1 MVIPIVTSG
10 QADAAGTGT
19 WGNADFDGD
28 GDDELVI
35 ATPSESLGVIQ
46 DTGAVTV
53 LPGSPAGVTTVG
65 AQVWTQGTPGLG
77 GTGQTG
83 DRLGESWTTGDFDE
97 DGYDDLAIGIPG
109 DNLRGA
115 NDAGRVQV
123 LFGSDDGLTAD
134 GDQLLDES
142 GTDPP
147 ETGDLFGTAVAA
159 ADFDNDGDDDLA
171 VGAPGERIGGDDGAG
186 AVFVF
191 RGSARGFTT
200 DPTRWSQ
207 DRNGIADAAEPGD
220 AFGASL
226 AAGRVGRSSRADLVI
241 GVPREDL
248 PGAADAGKPQVLF
261 GGGAVFSTSNDQ
273 QFVLGDFDDSWSGLS
288 DDGLSSDVSDRFGTA
303 VALTEQAGSERPL
316 VVASAPFDNDPN
328 SFLGVAADVGSVALL
343 IGDDGAGLESAGAM
357 SPGVFGDD
365 ENYLPGQQF
374 GRAVTGVGSGRW
386 VVASPGDD
394 APGATD
400 VGRLSLYSWE
410 VTDEGESSG
419 EDLEDQGMV
428 GEDDETGDQFGAGLW
443 STDPNGDGDPELA
456 IGWRESLENEGN
468 TQGGMVAVV
477 GQDENWQQFTQS
489 TPGVPET
496 MQDFDRFGTQA
507 VP

>member
-1 MVIPIVTSG
+1 
-10 QADAAGTGT
+10 
-19 WGNADFDGD
+19 
-28 GDDELVI
+28 
-35 ATPSESLGVIQ
+35 
-46 DTGAVTV
+46 
-53 LPGSPAGVTTVG
+53 
-65 AQVWTQGTPGLG
+65 
-77 GTGQTG
+77 
-83 DRLGESWTTGDFDE
+83 
-97 DGYDDLAIGIPG
+97 
-109 DNLRGA
+109 
-115 NDAGRVQV
+115 
-123 LFGSDDGLTAD
+123 
-134 GDQLLDES
+134 
-142 GTDPP
+142 
-147 ETGDLFGTAVAA
+147 
-159 ADFDNDGDDDLA
+159 
-171 VGAPGERIGGDDGAG
+171 
-186 AVFVF
+186 
-191 RGSARGFTT
+191 
-200 DPTRWSQ
+200 
-207 DRNGIADAAEPGD
+207 
-220 AFGASL
+220 
-226 AAGRVGRSSRADLVI
+226 
-241 GVPREDL
+241 
-248 PGAADAGKPQVLF
+248 
-261 GGGAVFSTSNDQ
+261 VFSTSNDQ

-316 VVASAPFDNDPN
+316 VAASAPFDNDPN

-394 APGATD
+394 ASGATD

-419 EDLEDQGMV
+419 EDLEDQGIV

-496 MQDFDRFGTQA
+496 MQEFDRFGTQG